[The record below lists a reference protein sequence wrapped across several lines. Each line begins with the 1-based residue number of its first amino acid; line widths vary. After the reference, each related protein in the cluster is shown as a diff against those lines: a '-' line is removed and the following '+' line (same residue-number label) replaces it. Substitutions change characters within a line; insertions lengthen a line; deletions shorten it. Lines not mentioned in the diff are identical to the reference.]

1 MRLQSK
7 KIIRFFSELNEVE
20 KKYLQTHAEISGLV
34 QSVILKMELTKE
46 DVMKE
51 FQVTETSYEAFIKGA
66 LDYDLGTIATI
77 NYLNSVLEER
87 KFKNSQQDKIK
98 IG

>member
-7 KIIRFFSELNEVE
+7 KIIRFFSELNEAE
-20 KKYLQTHAEISGLV
+20 KEYLQIHNNLFNAINAL
-34 QSVILKMELTKE
+34 ILNLELSKE

-51 FQVTETSYEAFIKGA
+51 FNVHETSYEAFIKGA
-66 LDYDLGTIATI
+66 LDYDIGIISTI

-87 KFKNSQQDKIK
+87 KFKNSQQKIK